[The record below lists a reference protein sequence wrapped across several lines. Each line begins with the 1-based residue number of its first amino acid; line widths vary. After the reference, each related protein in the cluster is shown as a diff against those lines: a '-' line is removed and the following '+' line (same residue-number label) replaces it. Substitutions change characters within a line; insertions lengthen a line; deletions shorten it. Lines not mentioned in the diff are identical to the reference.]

1 MYEDTYR
8 IRQLNEMRVQHETQT
23 IDLLNKCLEESDDS
37 TKKMTNLLNNFE
49 SRLTSLHD
57 LIVPIYDATNTLQI
71 KYSSNFQQLLT
82 SFLAQFKHN
91 LLVIKDIQTTVGKL
105 DEILEYYNSVKN
117 LSMVIQAG

>member
-37 TKKMTNLLNNFE
+37 TKKMTSLLNNFE

-71 KYSSNFQQLLT
+71 KYSSNRIIF
-82 SFLAQFKHN
+82 
-91 LLVIKDIQTTVGKL
+91 
-105 DEILEYYNSVKN
+105 
-117 LSMVIQAG
+117 